1 MQTWFILAAIVAP
14 LCFALVNISDSYL
27 VKHVAPIRALFLFS
41 GLFTFVVAFVFLIIS
56 MTGGI
61 EIFLPTKTVLILL
74 LSGVLEFSWLWFY
87 LKALEN
93 EDVPVSSVIPFFQL
107 IGVFVY
113 ILGIIFLG
121 EKLAVSNLFYAFLV
135 LLGGAMLAI
144 DFKEFTFRFREA
156 FLMSI
161 SALIIA
167 LGSVFFKTQAMDD
180 LSLFP
185 TSMFWMSLGMG
196 ITALVCYIAL
206 PTFRKELHDTMSE
219 NQKSKTTIAINIS
232 NEVLNAIGLVAVM
245 FASLKIQIAQVYA
258 VGLLQYFYVF
268 LIGLVGTLVAPHIF
282 NEKISRSSLIPK
294 IIAIALMIIGGAM
307 LEMRS

>member
-41 GLFTFVVAFVFLIIS
+41 GLFTFVVALVFLIIS
-56 MTGGI
+56 LIGGI
-61 EIFLPTKTVLILL
+61 EIFLPTKTILILI

-93 EDVPVSSVIPFFQL
+93 EEIPVSSVIPFFQL

-121 EKLAVSNLFYAFLV
+121 EKLALNNLFFALLV
-135 LLGGAMLAI
+135 ILGGAILAI

-185 TSMFWMSLGMG
+185 TSMFWMSIGMG
-196 ITALVCYIAL
+196 MTALVCYIAL
-206 PTFRKELHDTMSE
+206 PKFRKELHETMHE
-219 NQKSKTTIAINIS
+219 NRKSKMTIAINIS

-258 VGLLQYFYVF
+258 VGSLQYFYVF
-268 LIGLVGTLVAPHIF
+268 LIGVVGTLIAPHIF
-282 NEKISRSSLIPK
+282 NEKISKSSLIPK